1 MGSLIIIIILGVIIH
16 LRYDENYIINN
27 ITIKNI
33 GNQASDLM
41 ARKSNINTLFLRFIY
56 NNLLKQMNQNKWV
69 EFYKIDNCR
78 VARS

>member
-1 MGSLIIIIILGVIIH
+1 MLGVIIH

-41 ARKSNINTLFLRFIY
+41 ARKSNLNALFLRFIY
-56 NNLLKQMNQNKWV
+56 NN
-69 EFYKIDNCR
+69 
-78 VARS
+78 

>member
-1 MGSLIIIIILGVIIH
+1 MIQAVSSNFFIVMGSLIIIIILGVIIH

-41 ARKSNINTLFLRFIY
+41 ARKANINALFLRFIY
-56 NNLLKQMNQNKWV
+56 NN
-69 EFYKIDNCR
+69 
-78 VARS
+78 